1 MVIYYLHVH
10 ISFKNNDKNV
20 LFLLHLQLYDRV
32 RKLDPDFMQKLIGVV
47 GDCELPGLGLSNED
61 RQLLIDNV
69 SIIFHAAATV
79 NFDERLSLSLK
90 INVMGTQGVV
100 DICRRVKK
108 LDAFVHVSTAYSN
121 SHLKTTIEEKIY
133 EVQSLGGPE
142 ALQLLK
148 MVGDEKMDA
157 ISDELVKGYPNTYC
171 FTKNL
176 AEDLIAKE
184 AMGLPVAIFRPAIS
198 KFASLFHPLFK
209 QD

>member
-10 ISFKNNDKNV
+10 SSFKNNDKNV

-198 KFASLFHPLFK
+198 KFASFFHPLFK

>member
-100 DICRRVKK
+100 DVCRRVKK